1 MKKQFR
7 VCKNYEFASIIQN
20 RKYLKSSA
28 FVFYYKPKKHSTARV
43 GISVGKKLGN
53 AVCRNQVKRQVRS
66 MVDALYDFNEAYDT
80 ILIVRPVY
88 QKQTYQQNIEE
99 LKRSKQKVEK
109 RQQIG
114 KEQL

>member
-1 MKKQFR
+1 M
-7 VCKNYEFASIIQN
+7 I
-20 RKYLKSSA
+20 
-28 FVFYYKPKKHSTARV
+28 
-43 GISVGKKLGN
+43 
-53 AVCRNQVKRQVRS
+53 
-66 MVDALYDFNEAYDT
+66 DALYDFNEAYDT

-88 QKQTYQQNIEE
+88 QKQTYQQNLEE

>member
-1 MKKQFR
+1 MKKKCR
-7 VCKNYEFASIIQN
+7 VCKNYEFSSIIQK
-20 RKYLKSSA
+20 RKYIKSSA

-88 QKQTYQQNIEE
+88 QKQTFEQNFKE
-99 LKRSKQKVEK
+99 LETSKRKLDRR
-109 RQQIG
+109 RQG
-114 KEQL
+114 KEQR